1 MKLFDFYITSEDID
15 KKYFERKW
23 LGPEFREII
32 IAFKNSNELCYKH
45 ADQREVSLGK
55 GTIENLGYVRHYGK
69 AISVEEW
76 EKTCDYYGK
85 HFPQYSEKWE
95 KRKGKA
101 VHNGVSDFGNKLIS
115 WKEKSRKDSYWWQ
128 DKQTKA

>member
-1 MKLFDFYITSEDID
+1 M
-15 KKYFERKW
+15 
-23 LGPEFREII
+23 
-32 IAFKNSNELCYKH
+32 
-45 ADQREVSLGK
+45 GK

-115 WKEKSRKDSYWWQ
+115 WKEKEQKGFLLVAG
-128 DKQTKA
+128 QTNKSLKILITNHHLLKFQGTEVYTLLLSTILKIWVIRFCLL